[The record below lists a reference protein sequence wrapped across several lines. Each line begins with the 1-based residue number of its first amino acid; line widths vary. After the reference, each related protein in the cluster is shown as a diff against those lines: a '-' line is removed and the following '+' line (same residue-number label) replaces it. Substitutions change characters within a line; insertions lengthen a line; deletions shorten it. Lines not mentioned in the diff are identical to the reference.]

1 MTRQLIMSTEEFYK
15 NLSSL
20 IASGVTFAS
29 IENNGIITINFLGG
43 Y

>member
-1 MTRQLIMSTEEFYK
+1 MKTELIISIENFYN

-20 IASGVTFAS
+20 IASGVTFTAT
-29 IENNGIITINFLGG
+29 EKNGMITINFLGG